1 MKIIKTP
8 WGEIT
13 PAVDLFPIYYLIFIY
28 GFVYILPYGE
38 NIIGL
43 TWFNL
48 LKIEDGPLEWL
59 QFTEYLISSVFGIF
73 IYSKS
78 KNKNSINSFI
88 WLISAHFVSSLQL
101 RK

>member
-8 WGEIT
+8 WGDIT

-43 TWFNL
+43 TWFNF

-59 QFTEYLISSVFGIF
+59 QFTEYLISSVFGMF
-73 IYSKS
+73 CLLYTSPS
-78 KNKNSINSFI
+78 P
-88 WLISAHFVSSLQL
+88 
-101 RK
+101 RD

>member
-8 WGEIT
+8 WGDIY

-73 IYSKS
+73 IYLKS
-78 KNKNSINSFI
+78 KNKNTINSFI
-88 WLISAHFVSSLQL
+88 WLILSAFCFFVAA
-101 RK
+101 

>member
-8 WGEIT
+8 WGDIS
-13 PAVDLFPIYYLIFIY
+13 PAVNLFPIYYLIFIY

-43 TWFNL
+43 TWFDL

-59 QFTEYLISSVFGIF
+59 QFSEYFISSIFGIF
-73 IYSKS
+73 IYF
-78 KNKNSINSFI
+78 KNKNKKYNKFFYMVNS
-88 WLISAHFVSSLQL
+88 
-101 RK
+101 